1 MWTKEN
7 RRRYDRSGLR
17 YESDLTDEEWA
28 EIAPL
33 IPPAKPGGNKRSVNL
48 REVMNGLM
56 YILSTGCQWRAIP
69 KDLARHMTTSAAG
82 SGTERWSA
90 STTHSI
96 SNAVSRP
103 CGRPVRPQRSSTR
116 KASLAQEASGNRS
129 CQP

>member
-17 YESDLTDEEWA
+17 YDSDLTDEEWA

-56 YILSTGCQWRAIP
+56 YILQYRLSV
-69 KDLARHMTTSAAG
+69 ARDPERP
-82 SGTERWSA
+82 GT
-90 STTHSI
+90 
-96 SNAVSRP
+96 
-103 CGRPVRPQRSSTR
+103 
-116 KASLAQEASGNRS
+116 AQHDI
-129 CQP
+129 